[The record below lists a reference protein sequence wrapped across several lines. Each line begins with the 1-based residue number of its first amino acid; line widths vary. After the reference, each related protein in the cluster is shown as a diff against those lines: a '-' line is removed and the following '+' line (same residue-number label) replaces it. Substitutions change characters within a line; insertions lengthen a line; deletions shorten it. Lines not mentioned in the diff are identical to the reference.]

1 MSIVNIQAKHPIES
15 GDGPMSLPK
24 RVVIVDAEPAACE
37 ALAANLQRQADLTL
51 AGIHGSPTGLP
62 QALADYRADVVV
74 TDAWL
79 KGAGGL
85 ELIKNLSS
93 ASTRVVV
100 WSLVDDKRV
109 VTDALHCGAQAYV
122 SKYQGT
128 DDVVTA
134 IRLVCN
140 GGRYLPDGFTATSNG
155 HQSANGD
162 ARFSQIDQLSQRERT
177 VFEML
182 GDGSEMS
189 EIAGRLGVSVKTVET
204 YRARIKQKLNIKGRA
219 KLVCFAVE
227 WALERRRSP
236 NPCA

>member
-1 MSIVNIQAKHPIES
+1 
-15 GDGPMSLPK
+15 MSLPK

-37 ALAANLQRQADLTL
+37 ALAANLHRHVDLAL
-51 AGIHGSPTGLP
+51 AGIHSSTTDLP
-62 QALADYRADVVV
+62 QALADYGADVVV

-79 KGAGGL
+79 KDAGGL

-93 ASTRVVV
+93 TTTRIVV
-100 WSLVDDKRV
+100 WSLCDDKRMV
-109 VTDALHCGAQAYV
+109 ADALRCGAQAYV

-140 GGRYLPDGFTATSNG
+140 GGRYLPAGFTVSSNG
-155 HQSANGD
+155 HHDTNGD
-162 ARFSQIDQLSQRERT
+162 ARFSQIDQLSQRERS

-236 NPCA
+236 DPCA